1 MADNVAITPGTGATV
16 AADDIGGGVLAQRV
30 KLVLGPDGTG
40 NDALAGSGVN
50 GTGVQRVSLA
60 TDDAMPVAVGA
71 QADAAAAADNSTASL
86 IALIKRNNQ
95 RLTSLIA
102 LLPTAIGNTT
112 KAASLGVAL
121 ASDDL
126 LVTAMGA
133 QADSAAAS
141 DTSTASLVAL
151 TKRNNQNLSTLH
163 TDVTATN
170 TQLPT
175 TPSGAVQATIT
186 RPANTTQYAAGDV
199 VGGAITLATGL
210 TSGQRCMLTSMD
222 LMLQIA
228 ALPGTPGM
236 TTLDVH
242 FYNVTPPSAIADNGV
257 FDIPSGDRASYLGK
271 VSLTTPIDY
280 GSTLMSQL
288 DNINKQFQLSGSS
301 NLFAYLVTTTS
312 YTPAANSEVYL
323 LRAHFLG
330 L

>member
-1 MADNVAITPGTGATV
+1 MGTITVLDSTGSPQTVAKVAATGSTTGANALPV
-16 AADDIGGGVLAQRV
+16 VLA
-30 KLVLGPDGTG
+30 
-40 NDALAGSGVN
+40 S
-50 GTGVQRVSLA
+50 
-60 TDDAMPVAVGA
+60 DDPVVVAFGA

-86 IALIKRNNQ
+86 VALLKRNNQ
-95 RLTSLIA
+95 RLTQIDTDITASNA
-102 LLPTAIGNTT
+102 QLPTTIGPAA
-112 KAASLGVAL
+112 KAASLTVTGATDDPAALGIGGTADAAATAGSTGSISAKLRTLTAQLPATLGAAAKASSLSVAL
-121 ASDDL
+121 A
-126 LVTAMGA
+126 T
-133 QADSAAAS
+133 DSP
-141 DTSTASLVAL
+141 
-151 TKRNNQNLSTLH
+151 
-163 TDVTATN
+163 
-170 TQLPT
+170 QLPT
-175 TPSGAVQATIT
+175 TAAGSVQATIT
-186 RPANTTQYAAGDV
+186 RPANVTQYAAGDV

-242 FYNVTPPSAIADNGV
+242 FYNVTPPSALADNAV

-288 DNINKQFQLSGSS
+288 DAINKAFQMSGSAS
-301 NLFAYLVTTTS
+301 LFAYLVTTTS
-312 YTPAANSEVYL
+312 FTPANNSEVYL